1 MAIAV
6 IIALVALAGNIA
18 GAKHALAVII
28 GAVAGFGLY
37 HASFGFTSAWRRVVT
52 EKRGAGVRA
61 QFALIILTSAVSFPL
76 LAYGN
81 MIGFPTIGS
90 IAPISVALVFGAFL
104 FGMGM
109 QFGGGCGS
117 GTLFTVGGGSMRM
130 IITLAAFVT
139 GSLAGT
145 YHLPWWR
152 SLPKTGGWSMVESL
166 GPFVA
171 FLALAGILLGATYFT
186 IRREKSAHGELEEP
200 RQTASILRG
209 PWSPTGGILALA
221 AVGIASFMILGRP
234 WGITSAF
241 SLWGAKA
248 ASLAGVDVASWP
260 YWSARAGLL
269 NRSVFADSTS
279 VMNFGIVA
287 GAMAA
292 SALASK
298 YRPVWRL
305 NRAEVATAIIG
316 GLLMGYGARLAYGC
330 NIGAYLGGVVS
341 GSLHG
346 WIWLIAAFAGSA
358 LTVRYRSKLGI

>member
-1 MAIAV
+1 
-6 IIALVALAGNIA
+6 LAGNIA
-18 GAKHALAVII
+18 GTKHALAVIV
-28 GAVAGFGLY
+28 GTVAGFGLY
-37 HASFGFTSAWRRVVT
+37 HASFGFTSAWRRVLS
-52 EKRGAGVRA
+52 ESKGAGLRA
-61 QFALIILTSAVSFPL
+61 QFALILITSAVSFPL
-76 LAYGN
+76 LAYGST
-81 MIGFPTIGS
+81 IGFPTVGS
-90 IAPISVALVFGAFL
+90 VAPISLALVFGAFL

-109 QFGGGCGS
+109 QVGGGCGS

-130 IITLAAFVT
+130 IITLGAFVA

-152 SLPKTGGWSMVESL
+152 SLPKTSGWSMVESL
-166 GPFVA
+166 GA
-171 FLALAGILLGATYFT
+171 ISGFLMLAAILAALTYFT
-186 IRREKSAHGELEEP
+186 IIREKSAHGALEKP
-200 RQTASILRG
+200 RQTRSILRG
-209 PWSPTGGILALA
+209 PWSPTGGVLALA
-221 AVGIASFMILGRP
+221 FVGIASFMILGRP

-260 YWSARAGLL
+260 YWSTRSAYL
-269 NRSVFADSTS
+269 NRSVFADTTS
-279 VMNFGIVA
+279 VMNFGIIA

-305 NRAEVATAIIG
+305 NRMEIATAIIG

-330 NIGAYLGGVVS
+330 NIGAFLGGVVS

-358 LTVRYRSKLGI
+358 IAIKFRSKLGM

>member
-1 MAIAV
+1 M
-6 IIALVALAGNIA
+6 
-18 GAKHALAVII
+18 
-28 GAVAGFGLY
+28 
-37 HASFGFTSAWRRVVT
+37 T

-76 LAYGN
+76 LAYGEA
-81 MIGFPTIGS
+81 IGFPTIGS
-90 IAPISVALVFGAFL
+90 VAPISVALVFGAFI

-109 QFGGGCGS
+109 QLGGGCGS

-130 IITLAAFVT
+130 IITLAAFIA
-139 GSLAGT
+139 GSLTGT

-152 SLPKTGGWSMVESL
+152 SLPKTDGWSMVQSL
-166 GPFVA
+166 GPFAA
-171 FLALAGILLGATYFT
+171 FLVLAAILVAATYIT
-186 IRREKSAHGELEEP
+186 ITHEKSAHGALEKP
-200 RQTASILRG
+200 KQTASILRG
-209 PWSPTGGILALA
+209 PWSPFAGVLALA
-221 AVGIASFMILGRP
+221 FVGIATFAILGRP

-260 YWSARAGLL
+260 YWSARTGQL
-269 NRSVFADSTS
+269 NRSVFADTTS
-279 VMNFGIVA
+279 VMNFGIIA

-358 LTVRYRSKLGI
+358 LAIGYRSKFNI